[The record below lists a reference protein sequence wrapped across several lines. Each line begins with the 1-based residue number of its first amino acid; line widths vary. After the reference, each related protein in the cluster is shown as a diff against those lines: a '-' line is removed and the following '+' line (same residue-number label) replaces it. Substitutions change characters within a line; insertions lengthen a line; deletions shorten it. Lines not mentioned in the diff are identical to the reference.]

1 MENVSRNILVADDEE
16 NVRHLLK
23 RILEQLGYNVVTAGD
38 GIQAIELV
46 SQHSID
52 LALLDIKMPRMTGM
66 EVLAKLSIDWPD
78 ICVIM
83 ITAVTDNQTA
93 IKAMKMGAY
102 DYITKPFNQDELVI
116 TIRRALENRD
126 LQLKNKRYS
135 LQLQQSVKDQA
146 QRMQS
151 QFTELVKALA
161 REHKLMWEL
170 SASEGKSDKSPL
182 SKLPP
187 ELQQPMSSVEE
198 FRDALIRIL
207 RGGKL

>member
-23 RILEQLGYNVVTAGD
+23 RTLEQLGYNVVTAGD

-135 LQLQQSVKDQA
+135 LQLQQSVKEQA

-161 REHKLMWEL
+161 REHKLMCEL
-170 SASEGKSDKSPL
+170 SPSEGKSGKSPL
-182 SKLPP
+182 SILPP